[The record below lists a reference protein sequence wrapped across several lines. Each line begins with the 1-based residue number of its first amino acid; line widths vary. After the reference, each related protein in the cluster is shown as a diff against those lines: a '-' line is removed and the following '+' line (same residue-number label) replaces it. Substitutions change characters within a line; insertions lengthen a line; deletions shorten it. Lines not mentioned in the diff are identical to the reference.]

1 MAYIPIIEPT
11 EAEGYLKE
19 TYTQAEKRAGRV
31 FNILKIMSHSPQAL
45 RASMDF
51 YLAIMQGKSPL
62 SHGQREMLATVVS
75 ATNHCHY

>member
-1 MAYIPIIEPT
+1 MAYIPIIEPAET
-11 EAEGYLKE
+11 EGYLKE
-19 TYTQAEKRAGRV
+19 TYTQAKKRAGRV

-62 SHGQREMLATVVS
+62 SHAQREMLATVVS
-75 ATNHCHY
+75 TTNHCHY